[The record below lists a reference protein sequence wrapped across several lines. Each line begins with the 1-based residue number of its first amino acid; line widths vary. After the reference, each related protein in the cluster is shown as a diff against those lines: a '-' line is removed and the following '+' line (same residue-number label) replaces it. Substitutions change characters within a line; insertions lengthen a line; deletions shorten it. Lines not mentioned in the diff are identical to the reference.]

1 MITPDQATVQH
12 VASSWT
18 NAEFLQAY
26 AAPGRVGLV
35 GLASWLDRRIRKT
48 QRHLDV
54 DGNWSQWS
62 HAFLCEGQRVDGA
75 HWLLESDL
83 DLHSHFVRLGVQE
96 NRADKYFG
104 EADAPTMAILD
115 FGLDAAQT
123 QAVLAEG
130 LNLLGSRT
138 KYSIPKAIGTYVAM
152 RKTQLG
158 RRFGRQDERS
168 IYCSAFVHHC
178 YGAAGVD
185 LMPGVLEDNV
195 LPELLWNSPVPHRAW
210 VVSRV

>member
-1 MITPDQATVQH
+1 MIAPELTSVELVGAK
-12 VASSWT
+12 WT
-18 NAEFLQAY
+18 NAQFFEAF

-35 GLASWLDRRIRKT
+35 GLASWVDRRIRKS
-48 QRHLDV
+48 QRHLDN
-54 DGNWSQWS
+54 DGTWSQWS
-62 HAFLCEGQRVDGA
+62 HAFLLEGKRIDGA

-96 NRADKYFG
+96 NRADKYLDEG
-104 EADAPTMAILD
+104 SAPTMAILD
-115 FGLDAAQT
+115 FGLDTAQT

-130 LNLLGSRT
+130 LNLLGTGTR
-138 KYSIPKAIGTYVAM
+138 YSIPKAIGTSVAM
-152 RKTQLG
+152 RKAQLG

-178 YGAAGVD
+178 FAAAGVD
-185 LMPGVLEDNV
+185 LIPGVHQDNV
-195 LPELLWNSPVPHRAW
+195 LPELLWSSPVPHRAW